1 MNECRYFDYLLK
13 LIDSPYVDDYKILL
27 NILFSTDFRWS
38 IHNDDNRAK
47 DGIEIRYDFEEEC
60 GINDDDFMELML
72 IPCSV
77 MEVICGLAI
86 RMDLLMRDP
95 EEPHIARWFWEL
107 VGNLGLLDYCDEAFE
122 RGVWNFT
129 DVKNVL
135 DIFMDRQY
143 DELGHG
149 GLFPRNSC
157 DKNQTVTE
165 LYSQMNGY
173 LMEKY
178 VK

>member
-1 MNECRYFDYLLK
+1 MNECRYFDYLLG
-13 LIDSPYVDDYKILL
+13 LIATDGVDNYKILL

-38 IHNDDNRAK
+38 IHNDDNRAT
-47 DGIEIRYDFEEEC
+47 DGIEIRYDFEQDCNIDEDE
-60 GINDDDFMELML
+60 FMELML

-86 RMDLLMRDP
+86 RMDLVMRDP
-95 EEPHIARWFWEL
+95 KEPHINRWFWEMID
-107 VGNLGLLDYCDEAFE
+107 NLGLLIYDDGAFE
-122 RGVWNFT
+122 RGDWNFT

-149 GLFPRNSC
+149 GLFPRNVC

>member
-1 MNECRYFDYLLK
+1 MNECLYFDYLLS
-13 LIDSPYVDDYKILL
+13 LIDDGRANDYRILL

-38 IHNDDNRAK
+38 IHNDDNRAT
-47 DGIEIRYDFEEEC
+47 DGVEIRYDFEQEC
-60 GINDDDFMELML
+60 SITEDEFMELML

-95 EEPHIARWFWEL
+95 EEPHIGRWFWEMID
-107 VGNLGLLDYCDEAFE
+107 NLGLLIYDDRAFDK
-122 RGVWNFT
+122 GLWNFT

-149 GLFPRNSC
+149 GLFPRTVC

>member
-1 MNECRYFDYLLK
+1 MNECRYFDYLLG
-13 LIDSPYVDDYKILL
+13 LIATDGVDNYKILL

-38 IHNDDNRAK
+38 IHNDDNRAT
-47 DGIEIRYDFEEEC
+47 DGIEIRYDFEQDCNIDEDE
-60 GINDDDFMELML
+60 FMELML

-86 RMDLLMRDP
+86 RMDLVMRDP
-95 EEPHIARWFWEL
+95 EEPHINRWFWEMID
-107 VGNLGLLDYCDEAFE
+107 NLGLLIYDDGAFE
-122 RGVWNFT
+122 RGDWNFT

-178 VK
+178 DI